1 VDAQVTAEE
10 LRAIVA
16 EVLTELEQLRAA
28 RPAATTPTP
37 PSSTPPSPPPS
48 PSPSPPAAAPSPECA
63 PGSTRRHAAP
73 PSAGSTADIDLGD
86 PTIPELRHQVGVADP
101 VNPTGLSNL
110 VASTTARIG
119 VGRAGPRP
127 PTNSLLLFRA
137 DHAVTQDAIFGEV
150 PTDLLERFGL
160 FTVQTRVSDADE
172 YLLRPDLGRLL
183 SDEGRETVASQ
194 CAKQPQVQIVVGDG
208 LSWAAVANNL
218 PKIYPVI
225 EQGLRSAGVTLGTP
239 FFVRYCRVG
248 LMNDINDVVEADVV
262 VLLIGER
269 PGLGVADAL
278 SVYSGWRP
286 TAGKT
291 DAHRDVIC
299 MITENGGTNPLEAGA
314 FVVEHVRNVLAQQ
327 ASGVELRLQPAGS
340 Q

>member
-1 VDAQVTAEE
+1 V
-10 LRAIVA
+10 
-16 EVLTELEQLRAA
+16 RAA
-28 RPAATTPTP
+28 TGPA
-37 PSSTPPSPPPS
+37 
-48 PSPSPPAAAPSPECA
+48 
-63 PGSTRRHAAP
+63 G
-73 PSAGSTADIDLGD
+73 DIDLPD
-86 PTIPELRHQVGVADP
+86 PTVHRRLVGVAAP
-101 VNPTGLSNL
+101 ANPTGLENL

-127 PTNSLLLFRA
+127 RTASLLLFRA

-150 PTDLLERFGL
+150 PAALLDQFGM
-160 FTVQTRVSDADE
+160 FSVQTQVTTAEE
-172 YLLRPDLGRLL
+172 YLLRPDLGRAL
-183 SDEGRETVASQ
+183 SEQARAEIDRRCT
-194 CAKQPQVQIVVGDG
+194 KNPQVQVVVGDG

-218 PKIYPVI
+218 PKIYPVL
-225 EQGLRSAGVTLGTP
+225 EQGLRSAGLTVGTP

-248 LMNDINDVVEADVV
+248 IINDINDVVGADVV

-299 MITENGGTNPLEAGA
+299 MITDNGGTNPLEAGA
-314 FVVEHVRNVLAQQ
+314 YVVEHVRTVLANQ
-327 ASGVELRLQPAGS
+327 ASGVELRLKLSGS
-340 Q
+340 R

>member
-1 VDAQVTAEE
+1 MTEPTAAQV
-10 LRAIVA
+10 RAIVSDVLA
-16 EVLTELEQLRAA
+16 ELGRRV
-28 RPAATTPTP
+28 PTP
-37 PSSTPPSPPPS
+37 RT
-48 PSPSPPAAAPSPECA
+48 A
-63 PGSTRRHAAP
+63 
-73 PSAGSTADIDLGD
+73 AGSAADIDLPDPTVHRRLIGVGD
-86 PTIPELRHQVGVADP
+86 PA
-101 VNPTGLSNL
+101 NPTGLENL

-127 PTNSLLLFRA
+127 RTASLLLFRA

-150 PTDLLERFGL
+150 PAALLDQFGM
-160 FTVQTRVSDADE
+160 FSVQTRVTTSEE
-172 YLLRPDLGRLL
+172 YLLRPDLGRAL
-183 SDEGRETVASQ
+183 SESARAEIDRRCT
-194 CAKQPQVQIVVGDG
+194 KNPQVQVVVGDG

-218 PKIYPVI
+218 PKIYPVL
-225 EQGLRSAGVTLGTP
+225 EQGLRSAGLTVGTP

-248 LMNDINDVVEADVV
+248 IINDINDVVGADVV

-299 MITENGGTNPLEAGA
+299 MITDNGGTNPLEAGA
-314 FVVEHVRNVLAQQ
+314 YVVEHVRTVLANQ
-327 ASGVELRLQPAGS
+327 ASGVELRLKLSGS
-340 Q
+340 R